1 MVLCFLAV
9 VIKLS
14 ECLSDILL
22 KKYQEKIRGT
32 VTRVDETTLVVEYND
47 ARGMHTVLYA
57 GTMFKQSVL
66 WLFLQLLTCSAK
78 IPCVF
83 TLSAYKFKE
92 TSGRGGWVMIARC

>member
-1 MVLCFLAV
+1 M

-22 KKYQEKIRGT
+22 KKYQERIRGT

-57 GTMFKQSVL
+57 GTMLKQSML
-66 WLFLQLLTCSAK
+66 WLFLQLLTWGAK
-78 IPCVF
+78 IPCVN
-83 TLSAYKFKE
+83 TKCL
-92 TSGRGGWVMIARC
+92 